1 MHDVKKGS
9 HRVTDLVTRTLYR
22 LRLSS
27 EQRPFDSV
35 SLNYMIPLICIVLQ
49 QRGIGQNGE
58 DEGDEQVTLALE
70 TLSFHTDTCE
80 YCTLYLESTR
90 D

>member
-1 MHDVKKGS
+1 MHSVKKGS
-9 HRVTDLVTRTLYR
+9 NLATDLVTRTLYR

-35 SLNYMIPLICIVLQ
+35 SLNYMVPLICIVLQ

-70 TLSFHTDTCE
+70 TLSFHADTCE
-80 YCTLYLESTR
+80 HCTPRLESTR
-90 D
+90 H